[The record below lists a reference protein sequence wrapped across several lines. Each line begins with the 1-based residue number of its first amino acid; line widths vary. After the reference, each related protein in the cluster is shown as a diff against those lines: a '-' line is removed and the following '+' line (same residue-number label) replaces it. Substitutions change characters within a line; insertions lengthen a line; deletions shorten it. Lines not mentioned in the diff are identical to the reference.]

1 MLIDSI
7 LKEEVKKLVYDLSN
21 NSSSWRTDIHSVSKN
36 GLVIWAGSGFTDLN
50 INNMYPS
57 LLEKY
62 IIYKACL
69 KCRINKSLEV
79 QND

>member
-7 LKEEVKKLVYDLSN
+7 LKEEVKKLDYDLSN
-21 NSSSWRTDIHSVSKN
+21 NSVSWRSDTYSVSKN
-36 GLVIWAGSGFTDLN
+36 GLVIHTASGFTDLN

-79 QND
+79 